1 MSSKLIFII
10 AFFAIA
16 VGLYGLSE
24 QLLQSEPETIIE
36 STAPT
41 PENRIRI
48 WTTKKSLAVGESITH
63 STLST
68 TMIPESEA
76 NELGIVDDVMINYVP
91 GAVSRLALEKGELVT
106 PDMIAT
112 PDQDGYVDFI
122 IEKNRVPYAIEVE
135 NTSVVGGVI
144 THGTRIDI
152 LALVTSELSS
162 EVETTV
168 ASNKNVSL
176 TPILMDIKVLQ
187 VKIADSE
194 EVQDEFVLQN
204 VSLILELTRKQV
216 ATLTIAKRIA
226 ELEVHK
232 SAGIDSAKDLSA
244 NAGDVLPEFKA
255 IKEYRAGEVSVK

>member
-1 MSSKLIFII
+1 MSSKLIFFV

-16 VGLYGLSE
+16 VGLYGLSDK
-24 QLLQSEPETIIE
+24 LLQSEPTTITKSIE
-36 STAPT
+36 PA
-41 PENRIRI
+41 PENKIRI
-48 WTTKKSLAVGESITH
+48 WTTKEALTVGESITH

-76 NELGIVDDVMINYVP
+76 NELGIVDDVVINYVP
-91 GAVSRLALEKGELVT
+91 GAVSRLHLEKGEMIT
-106 PDMIAT
+106 ADMIAT

-168 ASNKNVSL
+168 ASSKNVSL

-187 VKIADSE
+187 VKTTNPEDAQGES
-194 EVQDEFVLQN
+194 VLQN
-204 VSLILELTRKQV
+204 VNLILELTRKQV